1 MIRKIP
7 HSPLEK
13 IALSCSGGGYRAASF
28 HLGAMAYLNKIQ
40 YKGKPLLENVKL
52 ISTVSGGTITGVV
65 YALKKQEGKS
75 FEEFYHFLLGKLR
88 TLDLIKLS
96 LVKLSPEGGL
106 KNQGKRKNL
115 INAFAELYDEH
126 FTEGA
131 MFEVF
136 DTMKSHLEVVVFN
149 STEFDNGVNFRFR
162 NKGTGYFGNNY
173 IRVNGAAAAEVKLA
187 DAMAASACFPGG
199 FEPILWPND
208 FVHDTSLNLL
218 EKMNKESHVTG
229 LMDGGVYD
237 NQGIQSILLHKK
249 NEETPAFDLII
260 ISDVAS
266 PYMQP
271 FKPFSEKP
279 KKGLRSL
286 TLNDLQEKTEKID
299 KGINMFLLL
308 ATVLFLAIPFLWKYA
323 FTFYTGLS
331 LGVALTGMILMLVK
345 RKIVSY
351 VKEVVHYVREQV
363 AELIPAFFRAKL
375 AALRIEHVSV
385 HRIEPLLFD
394 RLNSLVTLL
403 MDVFLKVVR
412 RLNYGD
418 LYNDEKFM
426 YRRMS
431 NLIKEL
437 TKVDFERRAN
447 QGRPETKDSKKYA
460 ANSKLNGTYD
470 IVVGSKIQ
478 KLVEEAASFGTTLW
492 FTDDNELDKTLDK
505 LLATGRVTMCYNL
518 LDYLEQLLFV
528 EDNGFDQL
536 DQHTQEALRKTYDEC
551 LKDWN
556 DFKQSPM
563 G

>member
-1 MIRKIP
+1 MTQKIP
-7 HSPLEK
+7 STPLEK

-28 HLGAMAYLNKIQ
+28 HLGAMAYLNKIH
-40 YKGKPLLENVKL
+40 YRGKPLLENVRL

-75 FEEFYHFLLGKLR
+75 FDEFYQFLLTKLR

-96 LVKLSPEGGL
+96 LSKLSPDGGL
-106 KNQGKRKNL
+106 KNPRKRKNL

-131 MFEVF
+131 TFEVF

-173 IRVNGAAAAEVKLA
+173 IRVSGAVAAEVKLA
-187 DAMAASACFPGG
+187 DAIAASACFPGG
-199 FEPILWPND
+199 FEPILWPHD
-208 FVHDTSLNLL
+208 FAHDKSPNLQEKVNEQVHI
-218 EKMNKESHVTG
+218 TG

-249 NEETPAFDLII
+249 NEDPPHFDLVI

-271 FKPFSEKP
+271 FKPFDEKP
-279 KKGLRSL
+279 KKGFRTL
-286 TLNDLQEKTEKID
+286 TLDEVKTKAGKINRR
-299 KGINMFLLL
+299 INIYLSL
-308 ATVLFLAIPFLWKYA
+308 ASVFFLAIPFFWKYT
-323 FTFYTGLS
+323 FTFYTGFSIGVS
-331 LGVALTGMILMLVK
+331 LAALICMGVK
-345 RKIVSY
+345 RTLVSY
-351 VKEVVHYVREQV
+351 LKEIIQYVQERTM
-363 AELIPAFFRAKL
+363 ELIPVFFRTKL
-375 AALRIEHVSV
+375 NALKIEHLSV

-394 RLNSLVTLL
+394 RIYSLVSLL

-418 LYNDEKFM
+418 LYNDERFT

-437 TKVDFERRAN
+437 TKADFERRIH

-460 ANSKLNGTYD
+460 SNSSLIGTYD
-470 IVVGSKIQ
+470 DVVGPEIQ
-478 KLVEEAASFGTTLW
+478 KLVEEASNFGTTLW
-492 FTDDNELDKTLDK
+492 FTDDNQLDNMLDK

-528 EDNGFDQL
+528 EDNGFELL
-536 DQHTQEALRKTYDEC
+536 DKSTQEALTQTYYEC

-556 DFKQSPM
+556 YFKKMPV